1 MPKSKP
7 QAALN
12 PRAGSDLRRV
22 PGNTRR
28 RIIVEI
34 DNLEHN
40 PRPSNSKRLSLE
52 NDAREIR
59 RLRIGLWRVIY
70 FLQDEQPIIPG
81 IRKRPP
87 YDYDD
92 LDMLAEEAQ

>member
-7 QAALN
+7 QPFLD
-12 PRAGSDLRRV
+12 PRAWDDLRRV

-34 DNLEHN
+34 NGLERI
-40 PRPSNSKRLSLE
+40 PRPSNSKRVSLE
-52 NDAREIR
+52 NDTREIR
-59 RLRIGLWRVIY
+59 RLRIGHWRIIY
-70 FLQDEQPIIPG
+70 LLQDEQPIILG

-87 YDYDD
+87 YDYED
-92 LDMLAEEAQ
+92 LDTIAEES